1 MRRNRN
7 VTLEELRLALTRCN
21 GNRSAAARWLGVS
34 FNWVMVLIKGYE
46 DNGETLPRNPHR
58 RRHRLDPPEPEDD
71 PTPEEIEAAKA
82 ELRNRHLEAKRIHG

>member
-34 FNWVMVLIKGYE
+34 FAWVMILIKGYE
-46 DNGETLPRNPHR
+46 ENGETHPA
-58 RRHRLDPPEPEDD
+58 PPPSSSRPARAGARPNAGRDRSGED
-71 PTPEEIEAAKA
+71 
-82 ELRNRHLEAKRIHG
+82 